1 MIGREGKR
9 KDRVLTLNNIKYN
22 RKTKGK
28 INTFFFCF
36 SICIL
41 FNVRRREKIWPR
53 PTAQDKLKIEYLLFI
68 GRGEGWV
75 VSSLSRSPT
84 FPFLLSFLFLL
95 FVFLLYVY
103 FYFILSFAILIPY
116 ISFSKIANHKIEI
129 NKEKQRERKERS
141 KWKLDTR
148 GLEFRVWKVAHWL
161 ANQTLNTPRVSKLP
175 TFPLLGFSR
184 NNRQAQ
190 VLFRN
195 QAKKRKTRNKWNI
208 VEYDILDPLFSIS
221 YFYLSFVC
229 LFSFLLR
236 CPLPRY
242 AAANAQGSIG
252 LFCNLYLYSQ
262 HIIS

>member
-1 MIGREGKR
+1 MNF
-9 KDRVLTLNNIKYN
+9 D
-22 RKTKGK
+22 KGK
-28 INTFFFCF
+28 EGPWKIRKKNPETYDSRKIKMYF
-36 SICIL
+36 S
-41 FNVRRREKIWPR
+41 W
-53 PTAQDKLKIEYLLFI
+53 
-68 GRGEGWV
+68 WV
-75 VSSLSRSPT
+75 
-84 FPFLLSFLFLL
+84 LSFWGA
-95 FVFLLYVY
+95 
-103 FYFILSFAILIPY
+103 S
-116 ISFSKIANHKIEI
+116 S
-129 NKEKQRERKERS
+129 
-141 KWKLDTR
+141 R

>member
-1 MIGREGKR
+1 MIGREGPG
-9 KDRVLTLNNIKYN
+9 LTLNNIKYN

-28 INTFFFCF
+28 INTFFFCFSIPF

-148 GLEFRVWKVAHWL
+148 GLETTSNGRL
-161 ANQTLNTPRVSKLP
+161 ALP
-175 TFPLLGFSR
+175 FSCWSSVKSHVDVH
-184 NNRQAQ
+184 QKM
-190 VLFRN
+190 LDL
-195 QAKKRKTRNKWNI
+195 KSNKI
-208 VEYDILDPLFSIS
+208 I
-221 YFYLSFVC
+221 
-229 LFSFLLR
+229 FL
-236 CPLPRY
+236 
-242 AAANAQGSIG
+242 
-252 LFCNLYLYSQ
+252 
-262 HIIS
+262 